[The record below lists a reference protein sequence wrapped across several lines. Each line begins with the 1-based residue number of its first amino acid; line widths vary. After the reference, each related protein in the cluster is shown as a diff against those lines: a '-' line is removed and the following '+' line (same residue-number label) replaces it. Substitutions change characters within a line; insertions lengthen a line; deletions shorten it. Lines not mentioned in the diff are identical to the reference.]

1 MPAFNRVRRPLS
13 ITAWTGGAI
22 AAMRHRIR
30 LPEKKSFGIF
40 GSNEHIRNHNNKK
53 HAKERAWPAGHFF

>member
-1 MPAFNRVRRPLS
+1 MS
-13 ITAWTGGAI
+13 AWTGGAI

-40 GSNEHIRNHNNKK
+40 DSNEHIRNHNNKK
-53 HAKERAWPAGHFF
+53 HAKKRAWPAGHFF